1 MATPNYEYAASLAA
15 NAAASRLNGWWI
27 NLEKIRP
34 YFNVDHS
41 FVIGKLRLI
50 LCAFFPSSSQAA
62 YGDDLSTTNRLRV
75 NEPDLYLPLLA
86 FLTYILTIG
95 LSLGFDDKFEPDALG
110 SVGMTGFLVLC
121 FEVIAIRIAFL
132 VLSIPSMPVLDCIAY
147 SGCKYVG
154 IALSTV
160 VGIVFGRVAYYIC
173 LLYCSISMV
182 KFLVTVLH
190 KHVQNKVGSVSSIVN
205 MCIFAVAVMQIL
217 AALFLGQAPR
227 AVAVVPM
234 EHVAA
239 AKPHA

>member
-95 LSLGFDDKFEPDALG
+95 LSLGTDDKFEPDALG

-121 FEVIAIRIAFL
+121 FEVVVIRIAFI
-132 VLSIPSMPVLDCIAY
+132 VLKISSMPVLDCIAY
-147 SGCKYVG
+147 SGYKYVG
-154 IALSTV
+154 IALSTIA
-160 VGIVFGRVAYYIC
+160 GILFGRAAYYLC
-173 LLYCSISMV
+173 LLYCSVSMG
-182 KFLVTVLH
+182 KYLVTVLH
-190 KHVQNKVGSVSSIVN
+190 KHVQKGSTELNPSSMVN
-205 MCIFAVAVMQIL
+205 LCLFGVALLQIFV
-217 AALFLGQAPR
+217 ALFLGQAPR
-227 AVAVVPM
+227 AEAVPS
-234 EHVAA
+234 AA
-239 AKPHA
+239 ITPDPK